1 MLPRGQ
7 FAYWSDR
14 YGLIKINNKS
24 TFFNNERFMEELFAY
39 RQVLLAELQSIV
51 EQLAHV
57 LRAIPDSAWHK
68 PLLTHAC
75 TPYGVL
81 IQLRELEA
89 HWFAV
94 QLPRLLYESSPELP
108 ACTEFK
114 RVDSQNQPVEQ
125 TEDILEEF
133 SRLRNQELIW
143 LRTLTPSDWSR
154 ISRHPWYGVHTLQW
168 WVEYQL
174 DLSQQYLRELASVPL
189 I

>member
-51 EQLAHV
+51 EQLAHA

>member
-1 MLPRGQ
+1 
-7 FAYWSDR
+7 
-14 YGLIKINNKS
+14 
-24 TFFNNERFMEELFAY
+24 MEELFAY

-51 EQLAHV
+51 EQLAHA

-143 LRTLTPSDWSR
+143 LRTLTPSGWSR